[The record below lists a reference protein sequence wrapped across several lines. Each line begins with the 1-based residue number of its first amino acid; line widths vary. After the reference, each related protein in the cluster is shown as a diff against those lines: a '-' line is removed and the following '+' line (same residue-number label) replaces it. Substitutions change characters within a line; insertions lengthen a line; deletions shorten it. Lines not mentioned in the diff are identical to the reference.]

1 MKRLIAT
8 LVACAALVL
17 SPLVASADIPLQTAS
32 GTLTGTSSKVQ
43 LTQLVGQSSCYA
55 YVSGTFVGTW
65 QLQVSADGL
74 NWVAVTAAGPG
85 GSPSA
90 ATSFTS
96 PATVVANCASA
107 IYAQVVFS
115 AYTSGSASVILV
127 SSSGVPPS
135 TSSGGGGGTS
145 NVNVQQFG
153 GASVGAATAAGTS
166 ATGNIIAVQGVTGG
180 VPQPIV
186 QNSVP
191 ATATLDNTTIGASV
205 VYALP
210 QGSAAVGVQLVTS
223 GSVSSASV
231 QCSIDGVNYTNI
243 PIYSLTAA
251 GIVQTITSSPFYG
264 IVPTA
269 GCMDVDVV
277 TNNVGGGTSA
287 ITFFNAPATNL
298 TSFISSL
305 PSGSNTIGNVGLFA
319 DRVTPIRDRPR
330 QRAQSLFKGTTVLAG
345 RV

>member
-1 MKRLIAT
+1 M
-8 LVACAALVL
+8 
-17 SPLVASADIPLQTAS
+17 
-32 GTLTGTSSKVQ
+32 
-43 LTQLVGQSSCYA
+43 
-55 YVSGTFVGTW
+55 
-65 QLQVSADGL
+65 
-74 NWVAVTAAGPG
+74 
-85 GSPSA
+85 
-90 ATSFTS
+90 
-96 PATVVANCASA
+96 
-107 IYAQVVFS
+107 
-115 AYTSGSASVILV
+115 
-127 SSSGVPPS
+127 
-135 TSSGGGGGTS
+135 
-145 NVNVQQFG
+145 
-153 GASVGAATAAGTS
+153 
-166 ATGNIIAVQGVTGG
+166 
-180 VPQPIV
+180 PQPIV

-305 PSGSNTIGNVGLFA
+305 PSGSNTIGNVGLSRPSNTDTGSATSTGAVAIQGYNGTSWSRVGVTHPGTSITSSNYTLGVQGVTNGVPLSTLPNGSLTNSLLTSSTSTSCTNLAAVAGQVAELVNASTTGQSVTLSLYNESSASCSSA
-319 DRVTPIRDRPR
+319 DLVYSVQLGASQIVTLNLPMATGITY
-330 QRAQSLFKGTTVLAG
+330 QLSGSLSSGANIDLVYLP
-345 RV
+345 